1 MPTCPF
7 PPLDPRPCRRR
18 KPESRLKWTGPHPTS
33 ATASDPPH
41 PGYFYRISTSCHMK
55 MGRPFS
61 YSMMGVDGVKKA
73 GLVIICL
80 DLCRMSKHLEYTNSR
95 DEVEFPK
102 ELTEDWSTMEV
113 CVDCKKFINDIVSSS
128 KRSSVASTRSR
139 LKRKTQSFYMSPSR
153 SRDFRPSERTI
164 NEV

>member
-1 MPTCPF
+1 M
-7 PPLDPRPCRRR
+7 
-18 KPESRLKWTGPHPTS
+18 
-33 ATASDPPH
+33 
-41 PGYFYRISTSCHMK
+41 
-55 MGRPFS
+55 
-61 YSMMGVDGVKKA
+61 KKA
-73 GLVIICL
+73 DSFQICL

-113 CVDCKKFINDIVSSS
+113 CVDCKKFINDIVCSS
-128 KRSSVASTRSR
+128 KRSLSVASTRSR